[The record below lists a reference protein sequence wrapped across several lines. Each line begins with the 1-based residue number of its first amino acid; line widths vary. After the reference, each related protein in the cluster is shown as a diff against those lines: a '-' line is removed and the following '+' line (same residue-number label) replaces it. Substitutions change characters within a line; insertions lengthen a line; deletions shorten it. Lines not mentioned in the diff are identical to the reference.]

1 MLGYGLVYVLVAA
14 FSLPGAAVMT
24 LAGGGLFGLGWGLAV
39 VSFASAT
46 GATLACFFAR
56 YVLRDSVQRK
66 FGHRLGGINRG
77 MREEGAFY
85 LFTLRLVPVI
95 PFFIINLV
103 MGLTPIKLWTFYWV
117 SQLGM
122 LPGTVVFVNAGR
134 ELARID
140 SPGDILSPRLILSFA
155 ALGLFPL
162 LVKKGLARFR
172 ARNNKSELNPSE
184 ARHGRD

>member
-1 MLGYGLVYVLVAA
+1 M
-14 FSLPGAAVMT
+14 
-24 LAGGGLFGLGWGLAV
+24 
-39 VSFASAT
+39 
-46 GATLACFFAR
+46 
-56 YVLRDSVQRK
+56 VQKK
-66 FGHRLGGINRG
+66 FGHRLAGVNRG
-77 MREEGAFY
+77 MEKEGPFY

-134 ELARID
+134 ELTRIQ

-162 LVKKGLARFR
+162 LVKKGLARYR
-172 ARNNKSELNPSE
+172 ARR
-184 ARHGRD
+184 AGRVKT